1 MLDYNFKIL
10 NIGIRPSWNPF
21 LHVAELKCALPFF
34 YNRSYKIKYKNKK
47 KLKNMIFF
55 SYVRFK
61 KFDTYPNCDFID
73 KKLKR
78 KKFIRQTIFG
88 KGNIYLFDANL
99 YLREMLEI
107 LSKNTSK
114 VYPNAFYKL

>member
-1 MLDYNFKIL
+1 MPYLFFIIGAIKL
-10 NIGIRPSWNPF
+10 NIGI
-21 LHVAELKCALPFF
+21 
-34 YNRSYKIKYKNKK
+34 KK
-47 KLKNMIFF
+47 KLENKIFF

-61 KFDTYPNCDFID
+61 KFDTDPNFDFIE

-88 KGNIYLFDANL
+88 KGKIYLFDANI

-107 LSKNTSK
+107 LSKNSSK